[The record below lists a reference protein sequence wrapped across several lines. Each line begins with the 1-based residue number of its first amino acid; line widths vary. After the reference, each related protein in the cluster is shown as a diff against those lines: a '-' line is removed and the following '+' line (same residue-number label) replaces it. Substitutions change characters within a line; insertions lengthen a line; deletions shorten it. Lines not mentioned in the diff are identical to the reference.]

1 MVNFLPFLNQNA
13 GEIEL
18 GDDLIDASGPDEKK
32 INKIFFWI
40 LLVVVLL
47 YFYFVI
53 WKRYL
58 DFKNR
63 KPSLSKNLNLDL
75 EEKDSLKIEPTIDL
89 NDFVDSSIFDFESE
103 CSEEQCR
110 ELSCGENQII
120 YRRKDRCCPE
130 CVELNSE
137 CSKVKCKEL
146 SCGENEIILLR
157 KDKCCPECVYLG
169 QQNNNK
175 NYLKRLE
182 DLNKF
187 VDKNIIKLKFNSNLK
202 DIGRNTTK
210 VTFSLIDKLSE
221 FNYKEFN
228 LEEFIKI
235 FSQEDQIIYV
245 GIILFLIGVIFLI
258 FSK

>member
-1 MVNFLPFLNQNA
+1 MVNFFPFLNQNA

-18 GDDLIDASGPDEKK
+18 DDDLIDASGPDEKK

-63 KPSLSKNLNLDL
+63 KPSVSKNLDLDL
-75 EEKDSLKIEPTIDL
+75 EEKDSLKIEPTVDL
-89 NDFVDSSIFDFESE
+89 NDFVDSSTFDFESE

-120 YRRKDRCCPE
+120 LR
-130 CVELNSE
+130 
-137 CSKVKCKEL
+137 
-146 SCGENEIILLR
+146 R
-157 KDKCCPECVYLG
+157 KDKCCPECVDFG
-169 QQNNNK
+169 EQNNNQ

-187 VDKNIIKLKFNSNLK
+187 VDKNITKLKFKSNLK

-228 LEEFIKI
+228 LEAFIKI

-245 GIILFLIGVIFLI
+245 GIILFLIGLIFLI